1 MITGEEIKNGKVD
14 VQKQHTFISF
24 SVEDIRYELDYCTS
38 FDKDYDGEFH
48 HHSYDGDYYLGDHN
62 VLVSDQWIEDAILE
76 VCDTF
81 NYDYDTWCSMRDQI
95 VEIIEDKAHSEYK
108 TEVNAITGVLAN
120 DNTRGGAN
128 AS

>member
-14 VQKQHTFISF
+14 VQKQHVFISF
-24 SVEDIRYELDYCTS
+24 SVEDIRYELDYCAS
-38 FDKDYDGEFH
+38 FDKDYGGEN
-48 HHSYDGDYYLGDHN
+48 YIGDHN
-62 VLVSDQWIEDAILE
+62 VLVSDLWIQDAILE

-81 NYDYDTWCSMRDQI
+81 NYDYDSWCNMRDQI
-95 VEIIEDKAHSEYK
+95 VELIEDKVQSEYK
-108 TEVNAITGVLAN
+108 TKVDAVTGVLAN

>member
-14 VQKQHTFISF
+14 VQHPHVFISF
-24 SVEDIRYELDYCTS
+24 SVEDIRYELDYCAS
-38 FDKDYDGEFH
+38 FDKDYG
-48 HHSYDGDYYLGDHN
+48 GDAYLGDHN
-62 VLVSDQWIEDAILE
+62 ILVSDLWIQDAILE
-76 VCDTF
+76 VCNTF
-81 NYDYDTWCSMRDQI
+81 NCEYDTWCSMRDQI
-95 VEIIEDKAHSEYK
+95 VELIEDKVYTEYK

>member
-1 MITGEEIKNGKVD
+1 MITGKEIKNGKVD

-24 SVEDIRYELDYCTS
+24 SVEDVRWELDNCPS
-38 FDKDYDGEFH
+38 FDKDYGG
-48 HHSYDGDYYLGDHN
+48 SAYLGEHE
-62 VLVSDQWIEDAILE
+62 VLVSDLWIQDAILE

-81 NYDYDTWCSMRDQI
+81 NYDCDSWCNMRDQI
-95 VEIIEDKAHSEYK
+95 VELIDDKTQAEYK
-108 TEVNAITGVLAN
+108 TEVGMITGVLAN

>member
-1 MITGEEIKNGKVD
+1 MITGKEIKNGKVD

-24 SVEDIRYELDYCTS
+24 SVEDIRYELDYCAS
-38 FDKDYDGEFH
+38 FDKDYGGEN
-48 HHSYDGDYYLGDHN
+48 YIGDHE
-62 VLVSDQWIEDAILE
+62 VLVSDLWIEEAILE

-81 NYDYDTWCSMRDQI
+81 NYDYDSWCNMRDRI
-95 VEIIEDKAHSEYK
+95 VEIIEDKAFSEYK
-108 TEVNAITGVLAN
+108 TNVNAITGVLAN